1 MQKEGSFKGST
12 NMTEMKIET
21 CVCLLAFLG
30 ATCLGH
36 PLLKGKIYKAKFL
49 IYVFSKF
56 AISNISSSNCNPIC
70 SLCISFHGIF

>member
-1 MQKEGSFKGST
+1 MQIEGSFKGST

-49 IYVFSKF
+49 IYVFSRIRNIKHKF
-56 AISNISSSNCNPIC
+56 IQLQSN
-70 SLCISFHGIF
+70 L